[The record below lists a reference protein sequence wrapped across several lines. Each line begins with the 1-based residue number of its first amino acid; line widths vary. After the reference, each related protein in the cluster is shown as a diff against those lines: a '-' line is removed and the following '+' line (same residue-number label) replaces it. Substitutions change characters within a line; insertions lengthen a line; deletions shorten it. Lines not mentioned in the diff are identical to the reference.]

1 MCKWLEG
8 ELPEATHPI
17 IPLLA
22 EVAIFDVTQKEE
34 LLKRFL
40 VPDNFSRSFASVDDQ
55 SRKFF
60 IRELHMLALKHAEA
74 KREAAKEKIA
84 AAAAAKR
91 NSVRKPRP
99 HVPLYTEQMHP
110 ADVEAARQ
118 REEEIK
124 ERVARAS
131 PQEEARAQARRFQTP
146 AATGVSA
153 SSSSVG
159 TVANIRH
166 STISVNASSNVH
178 IGLHAP
184 MRSTATTKTPTNP
197 IPKKKTTTK
206 K

>member
-1 MCKWLEG
+1 MKASHSAPCRGRHLRRHSEG
-8 ELPEATHPI
+8 RAP
-17 IPLLA
+17 
-22 EVAIFDVTQKEE
+22 QK
-34 LLKRFL
+34 
-40 VPDNFSRSFASVDDQ
+40 VPGARYNFSRSFASVDDQ

-74 KREAAKEKIA
+74 KREAGKQKIA

-124 ERVARAS
+124 ERV
-131 PQEEARAQARRFQTP
+131 ARAQARRFQTP